1 MAKVVGVL
9 NLSHVPAIAGA
20 IHNKKHDDP
29 YWKPWFDG
37 FEPVH
42 NWVKKLNP
50 TVVVMFHNDHGLNFF
65 LDKLPTFAIGVAP
78 KYDVA
83 DEGWNINP
91 FRTFDGHE
99 ELAWHI
105 REELHKA
112 EFDMVVC
119 QEYLI
124 DHSVTVPLE
133 LCWPGQTPSFKLV
146 PINLNTILFPT
157 PTPTRCEKLGKAVNA
172 AIGGFGSDERV
183 LIMGTGG
190 LSHQLEGK
198 RAGFINKKFD
208 IECMDHLVNDIAWFR
223 QFSSEDIVEKAGT
236 QGLEVLNWIS
246 ARGAGPASMKEA
258 GRYMK
263 IPVSNTAGSILCLE
277 PS

>member
-1 MAKVVGVL
+1 
-9 NLSHVPAIAGA
+9 
-20 IHNKKHDDP
+20 
-29 YWKPWFDG
+29 
-37 FEPVH
+37 
-42 NWVKKLNP
+42 
-50 TVVVMFHNDHGLNFF
+50 
-65 LDKLPTFAIGVAP
+65 
-78 KYDVA
+78 
-83 DEGWNINP
+83 
-91 FRTFDGHE
+91 
-99 ELAWHI
+99 
-105 REELHKA
+105 
-112 EFDMVVC
+112 
-119 QEYLI
+119 
-124 DHSVTVPLE
+124 
-133 LCWPGQTPSFKLV
+133 V